1 MRKACVTFE
10 ENGQIIY
17 RNVEE
22 KNQHGVAHHRDVKR
36 HVVLDKTAERRRGES
51 AGEGDGVQLLMYAS
65 DFSFTPNVPE

>member
-36 HVVLDKTAERRRGES
+36 HVVLDKTAGRRRGES
-51 AGEGDGVQLLMYAS
+51 EGDGVQLLMYAS
-65 DFSFTPNVPE
+65 DFSFIPKVPK